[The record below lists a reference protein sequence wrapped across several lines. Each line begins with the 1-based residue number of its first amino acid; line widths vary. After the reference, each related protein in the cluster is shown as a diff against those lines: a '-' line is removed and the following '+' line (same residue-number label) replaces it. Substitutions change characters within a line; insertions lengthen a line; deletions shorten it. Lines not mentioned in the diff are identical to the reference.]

1 MDSCDSRDIKDEN
14 MHIPDSPDLYRYTG
28 DTLPKWKSENKSLL
42 KKCLT

>member
-14 MHIPDSPDLYRYTG
+14 MHIPDLYRYTG